1 MNTRQVWSVS
11 VSRTGEGSGSW
22 METGLIFQG
31 EKLRNFG
38 SQSGDNQFSP
48 VDLSWSLEKIC
59 FATCQRA
66 ACFLEVSV
74 SNSGEDLQPGAE
86 RANLDSWGGENPPH
100 PFLSRTQKGHLFP
113 CLQKKSV

>member
-1 MNTRQVWSVS
+1 MERKC
-11 VSRTGEGSGSW
+11 SRTREDSGSW

-38 SQSGDNQFSP
+38 SQSGDNQLSL

-59 FATCQRA
+59 FATCQCA
-66 ACFLEVSV
+66 ACFLEVNV

-86 RANLDSWGGENPPH
+86 LANLDSWGGGEPTT
-100 PFLSRTQKGHLFP
+100 PFLIPNTERSPFP
-113 CLQKKSV
+113 LPPKKSV

>member
-1 MNTRQVWSVS
+1 MFS
-11 VSRTGEGSGSW
+11 
-22 METGLIFQG
+22 G

-38 SQSGDNQFSP
+38 SQRGDNQFSL

-66 ACFLEVSV
+66 AGFLEVSV

-86 RANLDSWGGENPPH
+86 CANLDSWGGENPPH
-100 PFLSRTQKGHLFP
+100 PFLS
-113 CLQKKSV
+113 